1 MKTSFIRPFTTLLA
15 VITLMAFT
23 AKLQAA
29 PVDLLR
35 AAYTTLSQADHDYKG
50 HRKDA
55 MKQIAA
61 GAKLLGVTLAGDGKD
76 KEKQGVSDDHLRE
89 AAGLLQ
95 QAQAGLAG
103 KPLKHVLAAEKQLST
118 ALSIK

>member
-1 MKTSFIRPFTTLLA
+1 MKTSLMRPFTTLLA
-15 VITLMAFT
+15 IITLMAFT
-23 AKLQAA
+23 ARLQAA

-61 GAKLLGVTLAGDGKD
+61 AAKLLGVTLAGDGKD
-76 KEKQGVSDDHLRE
+76 KEKQGLSDDHLRE

-95 QAQAGLAG
+95 QAQAGLAK
-103 KPLKHVLAAEKQLST
+103 KPLKHVLAAEKQIAT